1 MRAPGQAAANRL
13 EAAAGKPHS
22 LNSLYGPA
30 GAGGAPLQKRGLV
43 NSSSDSRLAAFRDA
57 RVLIT
62 GGVGLIG
69 SALARR
75 LVGLGAEALLV
86 DSMVPEAGGNIA
98 NIADIRD
105 RVQVNNADIRDRE
118 AMRHLLTGQD
128 FLFDLA
134 AQTSHLDS
142 MNAPEH
148 DLAVNCTAQLQ
159 LLELCRA
166 VAPEV
171 TIVHAGTRQIYGRPH
186 YLPVDEA
193 HPLRPADVNGVNKMA
208 GEAYHLLFHDAY
220 GINTRSLRLTNVY
233 GPGMRIKDARQ
244 NFLGIW
250 LRLALDGAALE
261 VWGGEQRRELLY
273 IDDAVE
279 AFLLAALSRDTAGL
293 ALNVGGEEPYSL
305 LALAEALIRA
315 NGGGHFERR
324 EFPAE
329 RKRIDIGDFVTDDR
343 RFRGLTGWA
352 PQVGLDD
359 GLARSLAYYRR
370 HLTSYL

>member
-1 MRAPGQAAANRL
+1 MTANC
-13 EAAAGKPHS
+13 E
-22 LNSLYGPA
+22 
-30 GAGGAPLQKRGLV
+30 
-43 NSSSDSRLAAFRDA
+43 SRLAAFGGA
-57 RVLIT
+57 QVLIT

-75 LVGLGAEALLV
+75 LVGLGAEVMLV
-86 DSMVPEAGGNIA
+86 DSMVPEAGANLA

-105 RVQVNNADIRDRE
+105 RVGVNIADIRDGA
-118 AMRHLLTGQD
+118 AMRHLLAGRD

-134 AQTSHLDS
+134 GQTSHLDS

-166 VAPEV
+166 VAPAIR
-171 TIVHAGTRQIYGRPH
+171 IVHAGTRQIYGRPR

-208 GEAYHLLFHDAY
+208 GEAYHLLFHDVY
-220 GINTRSLRLTNVY
+220 GIDTRSLRLTNVY

-250 LRLALDGAALE
+250 LRRALEGEAFE

-273 IDDAVE
+273 VEDAVE
-279 AFLLAALSRDTAGL
+279 AFLLAALCPETAGL
-293 ALNVGGEEPYSL
+293 ALNVGGETPYTL
-305 LALAEALIRA
+305 LALAEALVRA
-315 NGGGHFERR
+315 NGGGRFERR
-324 EFPAE
+324 EFPDE
-329 RKRIDIGDFVTDDR
+329 RKKIDIGDFVTDDR
-343 RFRGLTGWA
+343 RFRELTGWA
-352 PQVGLDD
+352 PRIGLDE
-359 GLARSLAYYRR
+359 GLRRSIDYYRR
-370 HLTSYL
+370 HRDKLCLTAR

>member
-1 MRAPGQAAANRL
+1 M
-13 EAAAGKPHS
+13 
-22 LNSLYGPA
+22 
-30 GAGGAPLQKRGLV
+30 
-43 NSSSDSRLAAFRDA
+43 
-57 RVLIT
+57 IT
-62 GGVGLIG
+62 GGLGLIG

-75 LVGLGAEALLV
+75 LAGLGAEVLLV
-86 DSMVPEAGGNIA
+86 DTMVPEAGGNLANIA
-98 NIADIRD
+98 DIQGRVRVNIADIRD
-105 RVQVNNADIRDRE
+105 RE
-118 AMRHLLTGQD
+118 ALRHLLAGQD

-148 DLAVNCTAQLQ
+148 DLSVNCTAQLQ
-159 LLELCRA
+159 MLELCRV
-166 VAPEV
+166 VAPTV
-171 TIVHAGTRQIYGRPH
+171 TIVHAGTRQIYGRPR
-186 YLPVDEA
+186 YLPVDED

-220 GINTRSLRLTNVY
+220 GLNTRSLRLTNVY

-250 LRLALDGAALE
+250 LRRALEGAAFE

-273 IDDAVE
+273 VEDAVE
-279 AFLLAALSRDTAGL
+279 AFLCAALSRDTAGL
-293 ALNVGGEEPYSL
+293 ALNIGGAQPYTL
-305 LALAEALIRA
+305 FALAEALIRA
-315 NGGGHFERR
+315 NGGGAFERR

-352 PQVGLDD
+352 PPGGLH
-359 GLARSLAYYRR
+359 GGAG
-370 HLTSYL
+370 

>member
-1 MRAPGQAAANRL
+1 MSATSEDRF
-13 EAAAGKPHS
+13 
-22 LNSLYGPA
+22 
-30 GAGGAPLQKRGLV
+30 
-43 NSSSDSRLAAFRDA
+43 AAFAGA

-62 GGVGLIG
+62 GGIGLIG

-75 LVGLGAEALLV
+75 LAGLGAKVLLV
-86 DSMVPEAGGNIA
+86 DSMVPEAGANLANISDIRDRVRV

-105 RVQVNNADIRDRE
+105 VA
-118 AMRHLLTGQD
+118 ALRHLLAGQD

-134 AQTSHLDS
+134 SQTSHLES
-142 MNAPEH
+142 MNDPQH

-159 LLELCRA
+159 LLELCRQ
-166 VAPEV
+166 VAPEL
-171 TIVHAGTRQIYGRPH
+171 TIVHAGTRQIYGRPR
-186 YLPVDEA
+186 YLPVDEE

-208 GEAYHLLFHDAY
+208 GEAYHLLFHDVY

-250 LRLALDGAALE
+250 IRRVLEGDAFE

-279 AFLLAALSRDTAGL
+279 AFLCAALSRETAGL
-293 ALNVGGEEPYSL
+293 ALNVGGDAPYTL
-305 LALAEALIRA
+305 LALGEALVQA
-315 NGGGHFERR
+315 NGGGRFERR
-324 EFPAE
+324 EFPDE

-343 RFRGLTGWA
+343 RFRSLTGWA
-352 PQVGLDD
+352 PRIGLDE
-359 GLARSLAYYRR
+359 GLACSLDYYRR
-370 HLTSYL
+370 NLASYL

>member
-1 MRAPGQAAANRL
+1 L
-13 EAAAGKPHS
+13 
-22 LNSLYGPA
+22 
-30 GAGGAPLQKRGLV
+30 
-43 NSSSDSRLAAFRDA
+43 SSDSRFAAFREA
-57 RVLIT
+57 RVMIT
-62 GGVGLIG
+62 GGLGLIG

-75 LVGLGAEALLV
+75 LVVLGAEVLLL
-86 DSMVPEAGGNIA
+86 DSMVPEGGGNVA

-105 RVQVNNADIRDRE
+105 GVQTRIADIRDRE
-118 AMRHLLTGQD
+118 AMRHLLTGRH

-166 VAPEV
+166 VAPAV

-208 GEAYHLLFHDAY
+208 GEAYHLLFHDVY

-250 LRLALDGAALE
+250 LRLALEGAALE

-273 IDDAVE
+273 IEDAVE

-293 ALNVGGEEPYSL
+293 ALNVGGEEPYTL
-305 LALAEALIRA
+305 VALAEALIRA

-324 EFPAE
+324 EFPAD

-343 RFRGLTGWA
+343 RFRGLTGWT